1 MEIKFKRYSEN
12 AIVPMRAT
20 VGSVDND
27 LYYAVDTCL
36 VAFKLELVKTDVILE
51 IPKGFYGKVVG
62 RSGLALSG
70 ISTYVGTLDSDFRDI
85 FCVILTKISQR
96 VEHPIKKGDR
106 IGQIIFEKNE
116 IKKLSKCT
124 INEELDISE
133 SGSKG
138 FSSTGK

>member
-1 MEIKFKRYSEN
+1 MIF
-12 AIVPMRAT
+12 
-20 VGSVDND
+20 
-27 LYYAVDTCL
+27 YYAVDTCL
-36 VAFKLELVKTDVILE
+36 VAFILK